1 MATKKATEKKVA
13 EPVEEPKTKKST
25 AKKPAAKEVKEEAVT
40 EEPASKSAPKKE
52 AAKKPAAKKEAE
64 KKETAKKEAVK
75 KETVKK
81 AAAKKT
87 APKTPKAE
95 VAEEPVVAALEEEVT
110 VEKTSDGVVEVKK
123 HEAAQVKTE
132 EITIEQKLLSLY
144 NLQQICTK
152 IDDIRMIRGELPEE
166 IRDNEDE
173 CEGRRTRI
181 AKFNDEIANLKL
193 KITSENTKKEESLAA
208 IKKYEEQQNNVR
220 NNREY
225 ESLSKEIEYQKLEIQ
240 VSEKHKVKYE
250 AEIEEKEAL
259 IAETKVKLEEL
270 EEVLQQKKAELEVI
284 VADTEKEEQEL
295 LGQAEALRAKVDQRL
310 LTAFERIRKSAH
322 NGLAIVKIERDACG
336 GCFSK
341 IPPQRQLD
349 IALHKKIIV
358 CEACGRIFIDDK
370 LVHSHK

>member
-1 MATKKATEKKVA
+1 MAKKNVTDEEKVA
-13 EPVEEPKTKKST
+13 PVEETTSEAKTPKTKKTTTKKST
-25 AKKPAAKEVKEEAVT
+25 
-40 EEPASKSAPKKE
+40 SKSSTSKK
-52 AAKKPAAKKEAE
+52 AE
-64 KKETAKKEAVK
+64 KV
-75 KETVKK
+75 
-81 AAAKKT
+81 
-87 APKTPKAE
+87 E
-95 VAEEPVVAALEEEVT
+95 VAETVENNVAATPVVESHVEGEVT
-110 VEKTSDGVVEVKK
+110 VEKSSDGVIEVKK
-123 HEAAQVKTE
+123 HEDVQSNAE

-173 CEGRRTRI
+173 CEGKRTRI
-181 AKFNDEIANLKL
+181 AKFNEEINNLKQ
-193 KITSENTKKEESLAA
+193 KIAGENTKKEESIAA

-225 ESLSKEIEYQKLEIQ
+225 ESLSKEIDYQQLEIQ
-240 VSEKHKVKYE
+240 VADKHKAKYE
-250 AEIEEKEAL
+250 AEIVEKEAL
-259 IAETKVKLEEL
+259 IRETETKLSEL
-270 EEVLQQKKAELEVI
+270 EDVLKQKKAELEVI
-284 VADTEKEEQEL
+284 VADTEKEEAEL
-295 LGQAEALRAKVDQRL
+295 LEKAEVLKEKVDQRL
-310 LTAFERIRKSAH
+310 LTAFEKIRTNAH

-370 LVHSHK
+370 LVSQQEAEAKVE